1 MPSNTSATSTDPV
14 DENALESGKRMA
26 TKIVMAQLSPT
37 MEEGRLLEWKVQEG
51 DRVEP
56 SDLLAEIETDKANMD
71 IEALKGGVVLKI
83 VVEAGTTV
91 PVGAIIGIIGEPDE
105 DISALLA
112 EAEASMAGTPPVA
125 DAEPAEE
132 MSAEEPASPAASEV
146 AVEPAEA
153 PAAEISDGPEPQT
166 PAPVVPVVETDHS
179 HVAESSVTGRIRVS
193 PVARRMADQAGIDLG
208 LVEGTGPGGRIVKD
222 DVEQAIAAGSATP
235 PAAAAPAVSDASSV
249 AAATGPARL
258 EAKDVELSMMRKAI
272 ATRLTQS
279 IGPVPHFFLTSEID
293 MGRALDMRKEM
304 NLRIAP
310 EKVGVNDLLVKATAE
325 ALARHPEINAS
336 WAGDRIRY
344 HASADIG
351 IAVAVEDGL
360 ITPVLHEAD
369 RKGLLQIARE
379 SADLVARA
387 RERKLMPEEYQ
398 GATFSVS
405 NLGMFDIDQFTAI
418 INPPEAGI
426 LAVGSTIE
434 KPVVEDG
441 EVVVRRR
448 MRVTMSCDHRVIDGA
463 SGARFLR
470 TFRAML
476 ENPLEMML

>member
-1 MPSNTSATSTDPV
+1 
-14 DENALESGKRMA
+14 MA

-56 SDLLAEIETDKANMD
+56 SDVLAEIETDKANMD
-71 IEALKGGVVLKI
+71 IEALKGGVIRKI
-83 VVEAGTTV
+83 VVEAGATV
-91 PVGAIIGIIGEPDE
+91 PVGVIIGIIGEPDE

-112 EAEASMAGTPPVA
+112 EAEASMEGTPPVA
-125 DAEPAEE
+125 DAEAAPEVEDAPDADDADE
-132 MSAEEPASPAASEV
+132 SAEEPASPV
-146 AVEPAEA
+146 AVATA
-153 PAAEISDGPEPQT
+153 
-166 PAPVVPVVETDHS
+166 PVVETDHS

-193 PVARRMADQAGIDLG
+193 PVARRMAEQAGLDLG
-208 LVEGTGPGGRIVKD
+208 LIEGSGPGGRIVKD
-222 DVEQAIAAGSATP
+222 DVEQAIATGSAR
-235 PAAAAPAVSDASSV
+235 PAVAALPSASPGASAAPGAAPV
-249 AAATGPARL
+249 AGPARL
-258 EAKDVELSMMRKAI
+258 VAKEIELSMMRKAI
-272 ATRLTQS
+272 ATRLSQS
-279 IGPVPHFFLTSEID
+279 IGPIPHFFLTSEID

-304 NLRIAP
+304 NQRIAP
-310 EKVGVNDLLVKATAE
+310 EKIGVNDLLVKATAE

-336 WAGDRIRY
+336 WADDRIRY

-379 SADLVARA
+379 TVDLAARA

-398 GATFSVS
+398 GATFTVS

-441 EVVVRRR
+441 EVVIRRR

-463 SGARFLR
+463 TGARFLR

>member
-1 MPSNTSATSTDPV
+1 
-14 DENALESGKRMA
+14 MA

-37 MEEGRLLEWKVQEG
+37 MEEGRLLEWMVQEG

-56 SDLLAEIETDKANMD
+56 SDILAEIETDKANMD
-71 IEALKGGVVLKI
+71 IEALKGGVIRKI
-83 VVEAGTTV
+83 VVEAGATV

-112 EAEASMAGTPPVA
+112 EAEASMAGTPPVK
-125 DAEPAEE
+125 DAEDAEE
-132 MSAEEPASPAASEV
+132 APDSGEAEDSAEEPPPPV
-146 AVEPAEA
+146 
-153 PAAEISDGPEPQT
+153 
-166 PAPVVPVVETDHS
+166 APVAHTQDAPTAEPVSAAVLETAHS
-179 HVAESSVTGRIRVS
+179 HVAESSVTGRLRVS
-193 PVARRMADQAGIDLG
+193 PVARRIAEQAGLDLG
-208 LVEGTGPGGRIVKD
+208 LIEGSGPGGRILKD
-222 DVEQAIAAGSATP
+222 DVEQAIATGSARP
-235 PAAAAPAVSDASSV
+235 VAATAVPSASPVASAAPSV
-249 AAATGPARL
+249 APATGPSRL
-258 EAKDVELSMMRKAI
+258 VAKDIELSMMRKAI
-272 ATRLTQS
+272 ATRLSQS
-279 IGPVPHFFLTSEID
+279 IGPIPHFFLTSEID

-304 NLRIAP
+304 NQRIAP

-336 WAGDRIRY
+336 WEGDRIRY

-379 SADLVARA
+379 SVDLVARA

-463 SGARFLR
+463 TGARFLR

>member
-1 MPSNTSATSTDPV
+1 
-14 DENALESGKRMA
+14 MA
-26 TKIVMAQLSPT
+26 TKVVMAQLSPT

-56 SDLLAEIETDKANMD
+56 SDILAEIETDKANMD
-71 IEALKGGVVLKI
+71 IEALKGGVVRKI
-83 VVEAGTTV
+83 VVEAGATV

-112 EAEASMAGTPPVA
+112 EAEASMSGTPPVE
-125 DAEPAEE
+125 DAEPADEAP
-132 MSAEEPASPAASEV
+132 AEEAPATEAPAREPETPAAAEMT
-146 AVEPAEA
+146 AEPAEA
-153 PAAEISDGPEPQT
+153 PAAEISDGPEPE
-166 PAPVVPVVETDHS
+166 PPVPVVPVVETDHS

-208 LVEGTGPGGRIVKD
+208 LVEGIGPDGRIVKD
-222 DVEQAIAAGSATP
+222 DVEQAIATGSATLA
-235 PAAAAPAVSDASSV
+235 AAAAPALSADSSV
-249 AAATGPARL
+249 ATATGPARL

-304 NLRIAP
+304 NQRIAP

-336 WAGDRIRY
+336 WAGDRIRH

-379 SADLVARA
+379 TADLVARA

-441 EVVVRRR
+441 KVVVRRR

>member
-1 MPSNTSATSTDPV
+1 
-14 DENALESGKRMA
+14 MA

-56 SDLLAEIETDKANMD
+56 SDVLAEIETDKANMD
-71 IEALKGGVVLKI
+71 IEALKGGVVRKI
-83 VVEAGTTV
+83 VVEAGATV
-91 PVGAIIGIIGEPDE
+91 PVGSIIGIIGEPDE

-132 MSAEEPASPAASEV
+132 TPAEEPAP
-146 AVEPAEA
+146 PAEPQEA
-153 PAAEISDGPEPQT
+153 ESDAAPEPQL
-166 PAPVVPVVETDHS
+166 PAPIVPVVETDHS

-193 PVARRMADQAGIDLG
+193 PVARRMADLAGIDLG
-208 LVEGTGPGGRIVKD
+208 LIEGTGPGGRIVKD
-222 DVEQAIAAGSATP
+222 DVEQAIATGAAR
-235 PAAAAPAVSDASSV
+235 PAAAAAPTASPGTPAASSI
-249 AAATGPARL
+249 APATGPARL

-279 IGPVPHFFLTSEID
+279 IGPIPHFFLTSEID

-304 NLRIAP
+304 NQRIAP

-379 SADLVARA
+379 SVDLVARA

>member
-1 MPSNTSATSTDPV
+1 
-14 DENALESGKRMA
+14 MA

-56 SDLLAEIETDKANMD
+56 SEVLAEIETDKANMD
-71 IEALKGGVVLKI
+71 IEALKGGVVRKI
-83 VVEAGTTV
+83 VVEAGATV
-91 PVGAIIGIIGEPDE
+91 PVGAIIGIISEPDE

-112 EAEASMAGTPPVA
+112 EAEASMAGTPPAEDAEDVPVEEPETPAGLPAERAA
-125 DAEPAEE
+125 DPPAEPA
-132 MSAEEPASPAASEV
+132 SEPDTEIPA
-146 AVEPAEA
+146 
-153 PAAEISDGPEPQT
+153 PEPG
-166 PAPVVPVVETDHS
+166 VPVLETAHS
-179 HVAESSVTGRIRVS
+179 HVAESSVTGRIRIS
-193 PVARRMADQAGIDLG
+193 PVARRMAEQAGLDLG
-208 LVEGTGPGGRIVKD
+208 MIDGTGPGGRIVKD
-222 DVEQAIAAGSATP
+222 DVEQAIATGSAMPAAATLPSGTPGP
-235 PAAAAPAVSDASSV
+235 PAAPKAAS
-249 AAATGPARL
+249 ATGPARL
-258 EAKDVELSMMRKAI
+258 ETKEIELSMMRKAI
-272 ATRLTQS
+272 ATRLSQS
-279 IGPVPHFFLTSEID
+279 IGPIPHFFLTSEID
-293 MGRALDMRKEM
+293 MGRALDMRQEM
-304 NLRIAP
+304 NQRIAP
-310 EKVGVNDLLVKATAE
+310 EKIGVNDLLVKAAAE
-325 ALARHPEINAS
+325 ALARHPDINAS

-369 RKGLLQIARE
+369 RKGLIQIARE

-387 RERKLMPEEYQ
+387 RDRKLMPEEYT

-463 SGARFLR
+463 TGARFLR

>member
-1 MPSNTSATSTDPV
+1 
-14 DENALESGKRMA
+14 MA

-56 SDLLAEIETDKANMD
+56 SDVLAEIETDKANMD
-71 IEALKGGVVLKI
+71 IEALKGGVVRKI
-83 VVEAGTTV
+83 VVEAGATV
-91 PVGAIIGIIGEPDE
+91 PVGSIIGIIGEPDE

-132 MSAEEPASPAASEV
+132 TPAEEPAP
-146 AVEPAEA
+146 PAEPQEA
-153 PAAEISDGPEPQT
+153 ESDAAPEPQL
-166 PAPVVPVVETDHS
+166 PAPIVPVVETDHS

-208 LVEGTGPGGRIVKD
+208 LIEGTGPGGRIVKD
-222 DVEQAIAAGSATP
+222 DVEQAIATGAAR
-235 PAAAAPAVSDASSV
+235 PAAAAAPTASPGTPAASSIEP
-249 AAATGPARL
+249 ATGPARL

-279 IGPVPHFFLTSEID
+279 IGPIPHFFLTSEID

-304 NLRIAP
+304 NQRIAP

-379 SADLVARA
+379 SVDLVARA